1 MDFSSFPLILG
12 QSERITS
19 WLTPVWIL
27 MTGIMV
33 GLVLVFL
40 LWGLLSL
47 AARIPG
53 VNALYEKSGTR
64 VISGLVLSAII
75 FGLLY
80 LWSSAAGYWS
90 EGPVPRDD
98 WAKQLFLMLVFYSLG
113 SLLAGFGLV
122 AAVSSRRNPEVQ
134 RSIWFGFPFWLLII
148 GVVAT
153 VYSLGGWMLEKFD
166 GFGVVIPVENSDGLI
181 RSIAQ
186 LPTTGIE
193 TVTVEI
199 PYPTPEGGQEVP
211 EAALNGWQLR
221 TIAFL
226 SSQPIEVATVPVN
239 DDTPREKVLD
249 IAQSTRATG
258 TIPYF
263 PKTGESPVF
272 PETRVDKLYIAN
284 RGTGPATLEMTIVT
298 APRYPEVFLFY
309 WAAAG
314 MVVLFFGYF
323 IFVAACPKIHAVAH
337 STFKTEVSQPVF
349 LILLVIGGI
358 FTVATIYTPYNTF
371 GEDIKMYK
379 DSGLMLLRVLGVFLA
394 IWAAS
399 KSLAEEIEGR
409 TALTVLSKPVS
420 RRQFILGKYSG
431 IGLAVAML
439 FIVLG
444 LWFLFWVSYKPI
456 YDSQESTVRDFTWE
470 NCFREMSSTIPGLV
484 LAWLEAMVFAAI
496 SVVISTRL
504 GILANFLIC
513 FAIYVLGHLTA
524 LIVQSTEAAEV
535 FEGVAVFGQVISII
549 IPVLDHFDINA
560 AITGGNPVPLAYLG
574 WATIYCG
581 LYGLAALLL
590 ALVLFED
597 RDLA

>member
-1 MDFSSFPLILG
+1 
-12 QSERITS
+12 
-19 WLTPVWIL
+19 

-33 GLVLVFL
+33 GLALAFV
-40 LWGLLSL
+40 LWGLLGL
-47 AARIPG
+47 IAKIPG
-53 VNALYEKSGTR
+53 VNGWYEKTGTR
-64 VISGLVLSAII
+64 VVAGLVVSAGI
-75 FGLLY
+75 FGLLFW
-80 LWSSAAGYWS
+80 WSWSAGYWS
-90 EGPVPRDD
+90 EGPVPRED
-98 WAKQLFLMLVFYSLG
+98 WTQELFLMLVFYSLG

-122 AAVSSRRNPEVQ
+122 AAVSAKRNPEV
-134 RSIWFGFPFWLLII
+134 RSSMWIGFPFWLLIV
-148 GVVAT
+148 GATAT
-153 VYSLGGWMLEKFD
+153 VYSLGGWALEKVD
-166 GFGVVIPVENSDGLI
+166 GFGAVIPVENSDGLI
-181 RSIAQ
+181 RSIVQ
-186 LPTTGIE
+186 LPTTGVE

-211 EAALNGWQLR
+211 EAAFNGWQLQ

-226 SSQPIEVATVPVN
+226 SSQPIEVSTVPVT
-239 DDTPREKVLD
+239 DSTPREKVLD
-249 IAQSTRATG
+249 IPQSTRAVQS
-258 TIPYF
+258 IPYF
-263 PKTGESPVF
+263 AKTGENPIV

-284 RGTGPATLEMTIVT
+284 RGTGPATLEMTIIT
-298 APRYPEVFLFY
+298 APKYPEAFLFY

-349 LILLVIGGI
+349 LILLLIGGL
-358 FTVATIYTPYNTF
+358 FAVATIYTPYNTF

-439 FIVLG
+439 FIILG

-456 YDSQESTVRDFTWE
+456 YDSQESTIRDFTWE

-560 AITGGNPVPLAYLG
+560 AITSGDPVPVSYLG
-574 WATIYCG
+574 WSMIYCG